1 MTDKSTCDIF
11 LMTVQIFGMQLNR
24 VKREKKENIS
34 YPKKQ
39 S

>member
-1 MTDKSTCDIF
+1 MTDESICDIF
-11 LMTVQIFGMQLNR
+11 LMTAQNFSMQLYR